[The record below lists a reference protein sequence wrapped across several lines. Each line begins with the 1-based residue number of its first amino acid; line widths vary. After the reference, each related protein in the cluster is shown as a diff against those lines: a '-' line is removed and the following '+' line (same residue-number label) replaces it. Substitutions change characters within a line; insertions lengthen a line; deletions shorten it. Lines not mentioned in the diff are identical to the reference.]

1 MKQNNPEI
9 EKYRVR
15 TGRMASDT
23 SWGNNGAFVV
33 TGPRR
38 KLLVI
43 ASDEGG
49 WEHVSV
55 SIKGK
60 KDTPAWDEMC
70 FVKDLFWEKT
80 ECVIQYHP
88 PLVDYINL
96 HPGVLHLW
104 RPIGV
109 ELPMPPKV
117 FV

>member
-1 MKQNNPEI
+1 MKQSNPEI

-15 TGRMASDT
+15 TGRLASDT
-23 SWGNNGAFVV
+23 SQGNNGAFVV

-43 ASDEGG
+43 VSDEGG
-49 WEHVSV
+49 WEYVSV
-55 SIKGK
+55 SVKG
-60 KDTPAWDEMC
+60 
-70 FVKDLFWEKT
+70 KT

-88 PLVDYINL
+88 PLVDYINY

-104 RPIGV
+104 RPVGGG
-109 ELPMPPKV
+109 LPMPPKA